1 MIFLKHF
8 DTSKQ
13 SLLGA
18 GKVYMPKTSKVGDL
32 VSIINERMRWTPGT
46 ALKLFEVTIFP
57 FI

>member
-1 MIFLKHF
+1 MIFLKHY

-13 SLLGA
+13 TLLGA
-18 GKVYMPKTSKVGDL
+18 GKVYMPKASKVGDL

-46 ALKLFEVTIFP
+46 ALKLYEVTIYH